1 MMQLKWMAVSVLGL
15 AVATACGGDDTVAPP
30 TTQTFTASLTGA
42 KERPTPNVS
51 TATGTATF
59 TLSADGNTLTWNIT
73 LANTNN
79 VTASHIH
86 AGGTEIAGPIILPL
100 YAAAK
105 SNNPPISGTITRAT
119 FVPPASPLG
128 ITWDALISLMRS
140 GDTYANVHTD
150 DGVAP
155 TNTGPGDF
163 PGGEIRGQITLSP

>member
-1 MMQLKWMAVSVLGL
+1 MSQLKWIAVSVLGL
-15 AVATACGGDDTVAPP
+15 AVATACGGTDTVAP
-30 TTQTFTASLTGA
+30 TSQTFTASLTGA
-42 KERPTPNVS
+42 KERPTPNSS

-59 TLSADGNTLTWNIT
+59 TLSADENTLTWNIT

-86 AGGTEIAGPIILPL
+86 VGGTEIAGPIILPL

-105 SNNPPISGTITRAT
+105 SNNPAITGTITRAT

-128 ITWDALISLMRS
+128 LSWDALISLLRS

-155 TNTGPGDF
+155 SNTGPGDF

>member
-1 MMQLKWMAVSVLGL
+1 MMQLKWIALSVLGL
-15 AVATACGGDDTVAPP
+15 AVVTACEGDDVVSP
-30 TTQTFTASLTGA
+30 TEQTFTASLTGA
-42 KERPTPNVS
+42 KERPSPNVS

-86 AGGTEIAGPIILPL
+86 VGGTEIAGPIILPL

-128 ITWDALISLMRS
+128 LSFDALISLMRS